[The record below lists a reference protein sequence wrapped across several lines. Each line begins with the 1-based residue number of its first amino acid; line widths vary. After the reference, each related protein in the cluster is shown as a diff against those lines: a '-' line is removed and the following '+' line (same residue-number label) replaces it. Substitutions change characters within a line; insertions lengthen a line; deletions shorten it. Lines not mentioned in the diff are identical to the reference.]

1 MSEPLR
7 DPAPAPAN
15 SIDAV
20 IEVLKRDIDRTL
32 VRESLALTPEQRIRR
47 LIAFIRTA
55 RELQRGMKDSR

>member
-1 MSEPLR
+1 MSELPG
-7 DPAPAPAN
+7 DPARAPAS

-20 IEVLKRDIDRTL
+20 IEVLKRDVDRTL

-55 RELQRGMKDSR
+55 HELQRGMKDRQ